1 MKHLKKIP
9 SKKLQSYISW
19 SNLIWTV
26 LPHPKKSMDLVPSKL
41 LLFKMMKD
49 SLHRQHFPSKDTVK
63 AAVKLWVTSTG
74 VDFYECCTQ
83 ALVHHWQKRTAKG
96 GDC

>member
-1 MKHLKKIP
+1 
-9 SKKLQSYISW
+9 
-19 SNLIWTV
+19 
-26 LPHPKKSMDLVPSKL
+26 MDLVPSKL

-49 SLHRQHFPSKDTVK
+49 SLHRKHFPSKDTVK

-74 VDFYECCTQ
+74 VDFCKCCTQ

-96 GDC
+96 GDSVEKKYFVAENSLYQTVLLWSLYQL